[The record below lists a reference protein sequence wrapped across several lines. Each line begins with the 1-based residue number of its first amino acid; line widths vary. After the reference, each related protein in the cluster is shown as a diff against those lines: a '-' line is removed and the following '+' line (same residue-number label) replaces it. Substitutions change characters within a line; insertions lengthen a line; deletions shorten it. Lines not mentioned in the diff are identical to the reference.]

1 MKYTSTW
8 GILTSKL
15 NLYYTDLQLILA
27 LKRSKRYLAFCS
39 TGYRSIIAV
48 SILRAS
54 GINAVDVFG
63 GFAAASVYAPDL
75 TTSGKVLLIHRDTF
89 INHL

>member
-1 MKYTSTW
+1 MV
-8 GILTSKL
+8 
-15 NLYYTDLQLILA
+15 LA
-27 LKRSKRYLAFCS
+27 FKRSKRYLAFCS
-39 TGYRSIIAV
+39 TGYRSIIAI

-75 TTSGKVLLIHRDTF
+75 TISGKVFLINMHTF
-89 INHL
+89 YLKSIYTFKK